1 MIIKEFDLAL
11 LKYNHMKLTLK
22 KRIPRDLQAEQLF
35 GCKKTSYL
43 FLNLNVQPF

>member
-22 KRIPRDLQAEQLF
+22 SASRAIYKLNNYSDVRKRLTF
-35 GCKKTSYL
+35 
-43 FLNLNVQPF
+43 F